1 MSIGLS
7 ESATIGI
14 LLLLI
19 FGAVSF
25 YLYSRI
31 NYTEKRMGLMENML
45 LDIKVG
51 LESMNK
57 EEPEFVPEPVG
68 APQPMDEGEALPEE
82 ETYYQSVLKK
92 ANEALA
98 DAQYA
103 NAEILLQKQAHEY
116 AQQRAETQEE
126 EHEQEQEQ
134 EETDKQAVSVN
145 YESMTKDELIALAE
159 KRGAKTGKR
168 PGRKDLI
175 ASLKKLDES
184 KGDVAGNTVTGEL
197 FPLAASVNDVET
209 SGFPVD
215 LGAEIVV

>member
-1 MSIGLS
+1 MSFSLS

-45 LDIKVG
+45 LDIKMS
-51 LESMNK
+51 LESMHK

-68 APQPMDEGEALPEE
+68 APRPMESSEAEPLPEE
-82 ETYYQSVLKK
+82 ETYYQSVL
-92 ANEALA
+92 AQAGENEAA
-98 DAQYA
+98 VTETETE
-103 NAEILLQKQAHEY
+103 AEGTEVVHE
-116 AQQRAETQEE
+116 E
-126 EHEQEQEQ
+126 
-134 EETDKQAVSVN
+134 KPAVSVN
-145 YESMTKDELIALAE
+145 YESMTKDDLIALAE

-175 ASLKKLDES
+175 AALKKLDETKS
-184 KGDVAGNTVTGEL
+184 GEVSGATLTSDL
-197 FPLAASVNDVET
+197 FPMSAALNEGDS
-209 SGFPVD
+209 SGAGFPVD
-215 LGAEIVV
+215 LGAETLE

>member
-1 MSIGLS
+1 MTVGLS

-45 LDIKVG
+45 LDIKMG

-68 APQPMDEGEALPEE
+68 APRPMESGEAEALPEE
-82 ETYYQSVLKK
+82 ENYYQSVLQQ
-92 ANEALA
+92 AGAQPSEEQAAGEEQAPEAV
-98 DAQYA
+98 
-103 NAEILLQKQAHEY
+103 
-116 AQQRAETQEE
+116 QE
-126 EHEQEQEQ
+126 
-134 EETDKQAVSVN
+134 DKERPVVSVN
-145 YESMTKDELIALAE
+145 YESMTKDDLIALAE
-159 KRGAKTGKR
+159 KRGAKVGKR

-175 ASLKKLDES
+175 TALKKLDES
-184 KGDVAGNTVTGEL
+184 KSAEVSGSSVTSDL
-197 FPLAASVNDVET
+197 FPMAATLTEGALNEGT
-209 SGFPVD
+209 GFPVD
-215 LGAEIVV
+215 LGAETLE

>member
-1 MSIGLS
+1 MSVGLS

-45 LDIKVG
+45 LDIKMG

-68 APQPMDEGEALPEE
+68 APQPMESGEVEALPEE
-82 ETYYQSVLKK
+82 ENYYQSVLQQ
-92 ANEALA
+92 AGAQPSEEQAAEEQAPEAV
-98 DAQYA
+98 
-103 NAEILLQKQAHEY
+103 
-116 AQQRAETQEE
+116 QE
-126 EHEQEQEQ
+126 
-134 EETDKQAVSVN
+134 DKERQIVSVN
-145 YESMTKDELIALAE
+145 YESMTKDDLIALAE
-159 KRGAKTGKR
+159 KRGAKVGRR

-175 ASLKKLDES
+175 TALKKLDES
-184 KGDVAGNTVTGEL
+184 KSAEVSGSTVTSDL
-197 FPLAASVNDVET
+197 FPMAATLNEADASAGT
-209 SGFPVD
+209 GFPVD
-215 LGAEIVV
+215 LGAETLE

>member
-1 MSIGLS
+1 MTVGLS

-45 LDIKVG
+45 LDIKMG

-68 APQPMDEGEALPEE
+68 APRPMESGEAEALPEE
-82 ETYYQSVLKK
+82 ENYYQSVLQQ
-92 ANEALA
+92 AGAQPSEEQAAEEQAPEAV
-98 DAQYA
+98 
-103 NAEILLQKQAHEY
+103 
-116 AQQRAETQEE
+116 EE
-126 EHEQEQEQ
+126 
-134 EETDKQAVSVN
+134 DKERPVVSVN
-145 YESMTKDELIALAE
+145 YESMTKDDLIALAE
-159 KRGAKTGKR
+159 KRGAKVGKR

-175 ASLKKLDES
+175 SALKKLDES
-184 KGDVAGNTVTGEL
+184 KSAEVSGSTLTSDL
-197 FPLAASVNDVET
+197 FPMAATLADGALNEGT
-209 SGFPVD
+209 GFPVD
-215 LGAEIVV
+215 LGAETLE